1 MRSKLLLQDKFIRN
15 NVVFFA
21 GSMVVAFLSY
31 LYHPLLVRFM
41 NIEDFGEAQSLISLY
56 TQLGVLVGVFG
67 IIVTNLTSNYENIQE
82 RDVVISA
89 LYKIAYCIIGVIA
102 FAIMISSAFLRDFF
116 QFSSLA
122 PFISL
127 ALLLLAGV
135 SFTFRR
141 SFLQGINNFSA
152 MSWAGIIFAAGK
164 VVFSV
169 ILVLIGLHS
178 FGAISGLLI
187 AQALSLFYV
196 YLKTRNDFHVY
207 LFKKNNLRQVI
218 KNEYRYAMLILL
230 STASVTFLYTADV
243 LMVKH
248 WFLPEDAGLY
258 SGIATIA
265 RIIFFATVSVSG
277 VLFSAVKIKNS
288 IEENR
293 KILKKGLALTF
304 LVAGT
309 AAAALAIFPSFF
321 IQLLIGSRYLI
332 FSSLLVELSLLIF
345 SVSIINLLFFYFLA
359 LRSSIIFSASLF
371 GPVSIFI
378 LSIFRHQTLD
388 EVVINFLIGSV
399 LTLAV
404 LLIGF
409 RRQGNQVAL

>member
-1 MRSKLLLQDKFIRN
+1 
-15 NVVFFA
+15 
-21 GSMVVAFLSY
+21 
-31 LYHPLLVRFM
+31 M

-345 SVSIINLLFFYFLA
+345 SV
-359 LRSSIIFSASLF
+359 
-371 GPVSIFI
+371 
-378 LSIFRHQTLD
+378 
-388 EVVINFLIGSV
+388 
-399 LTLAV
+399 
-404 LLIGF
+404 
-409 RRQGNQVAL
+409 